1 MRDPIGALVE
11 LAEREAAIAGHNR
24 EAIGRGVG
32 HEFEEV
38 GEVELHP
45 RNLSIV
51 IAVSVWLDEARAYP
65 NGVVATPHYL
75 ASNAGA
81 AMLAAGGNAIDAAV
95 AANLVLA
102 IVTPYMCGFGGDLL
116 SIVWDGKVNAYR
128 GVGRAPAGSTPDAVR
143 AQSGQATMPTFGPHP
158 CTVPGAIDGW
168 FTMLEKW
175 GTRSFGEVATRALQ
189 YAEDGF
195 PATRRGAWFFARTA
209 QLLDYF
215 DLPDFHTFYGDVEAG
230 TWIRQPEVGRLIRL
244 LADDGPDAY
253 YRGPVGAAIAER
265 IQEAGG
271 FMTSDDVATHTGA
284 WVEPLRAEYRGVDV
298 LEMPP
303 PTQGVTALEA
313 MRIADG
319 LDLGVDSADREHLL
333 IEAMKCAF
341 ADRHV
346 HLGDPGAMTIDPN
359 ELLAPARIDHH
370 RATIDPKRAN
380 AAAPYRGPDG
390 GTIYM
395 CTADRDGLLV
405 SLIQSNFA
413 SAGCGLRVHEWGIN
427 LHNRGSAF
435 NLDDGHPNAIGPGK
449 MPLHTLIPALAL
461 RAGRPWLVFGTEGGH
476 GQAQT
481 HLQILTRMLVDGDDP
496 QRAIS
501 APRFTIDPE
510 NGRVAIE
517 DHMNPA
523 WVDDLRSRGHEI
535 DVVRGYR
542 HGPGI
547 AHAIECLHPGY
558 RAASDPRAE
567 GGTAGV

>member
-1 MRDPIGALVE
+1 M
-11 LAEREAAIAGHNR
+11 
-24 EAIGRGVG
+24 
-32 HEFEEV
+32 
-38 GEVELHP
+38 
-45 RNLSIV
+45 
-51 IAVSVWLDEARAYP
+51 SVWLEEARAYP

-81 AMLAAGGNAIDAAV
+81 AMLASGGNAVDAAL

-116 SIVWDGKVNAYR
+116 TIVWDGDVNAYR

-143 AQSGQATMPTFGPHP
+143 AQSGEQAMPVFGPHP
-158 CTVPGAIDGW
+158 CTVPGAVDGW

-175 GTRSFGEVATRALQ
+175 GTRSFGDVATRALQ
-189 YAEDGF
+189 YAEEGF
-195 PATRRGAWFFARTA
+195 ALTRRGAWFFQRTA
-209 QLLDYF
+209 QMFDYF
-215 DLPDFHTFYGDVEAG
+215 DLHDFKNFYGEVEGG
-230 TWIRQPEVGRLIRL
+230 TWVRQPELGRLIRL
-244 LADDGPDAY
+244 LADEGPDAY
-253 YRGPVGAAIAER
+253 YRGPVGDAIAAR
-265 IQEAGG
+265 IQDAGG
-271 FMTSDDVATHTGA
+271 FMTSDDVAAHRGA
-284 WVEPLRAEYRGVDV
+284 WVEPLRAQYRAVDV

-319 LDLGVDSADREHLL
+319 LDLGHDGPDRQHSL
-333 IEAMKCAF
+333 IEAMKLAF

-346 HLGDPGAMTIDPN
+346 HLGDPDAMTIDPY
-359 ELLAPARIDHH
+359 ELLADARIAHH
-370 RATIDPKRAN
+370 RAAIDPKRASVPV
-380 AAAPYRGPDG
+380 PYTGPDG

-405 SLIQSNFA
+405 SLIQSNFG

-435 NLDDGHPNAIGPGK
+435 NLDAGHPNAIGPNK
-449 MPLHTLIPALAL
+449 MPLHTLIPAFAL
-461 RAGRPWLVFGTEGGH
+461 RDGRPWLVFGTEGGH

-481 HLQILTRMLVDGDDP
+481 HLQVLTRMLVDGDDP

-501 APRFTIDPE
+501 APRFTIDPDS
-510 NGRVAIE
+510 GRVAVE
-517 DHMNPA
+517 DHMDGA
-523 WVDDLRSRGHEI
+523 WVEDLRARGHQI

-547 AHAIECLHPGY
+547 AHAIECCAHGY

-567 GGTAGV
+567 GGTTGL